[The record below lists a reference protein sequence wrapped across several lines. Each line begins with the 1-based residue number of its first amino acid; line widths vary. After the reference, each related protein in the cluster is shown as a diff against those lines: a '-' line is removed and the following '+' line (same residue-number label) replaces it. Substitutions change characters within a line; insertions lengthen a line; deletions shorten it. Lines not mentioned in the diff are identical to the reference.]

1 MVSTSTDDG
10 VVSPA
15 DPPDPQDEGA
25 QRVGDTPVHDART
38 RASTVKAR
46 VVKAA
51 TTLRGVSLSD
61 FSVDGL
67 LDARLPSLRSLLD
80 YTRAG
85 GWVPGEH
92 PPQAELP
99 GKVYYY
105 AVAIPGT
112 ALLYL
117 LALILQRQLRFLVLS
132 LVVIL
137 LVIFI

>member
-15 DPPDPQDEGA
+15 DPPDPQDEEA
-25 QRVGDTPVHDART
+25 QRVGDTPVHDARA
-38 RASTVKAR
+38 RASTVRAR

-51 TTLRGVSLSD
+51 TTLRGVSLPD

-67 LDARLPSLRSLLD
+67 LDARPPSLRSLLD
-80 YTRAG
+80 YARAG

-105 AVAIPGT
+105 AVAIPGI

-117 LALILQRQLRFLVLS
+117 LALILQRQLRFLVLF
-132 LVVIL
+132 LVVVL

>member
-1 MVSTSTDDG
+1 
-10 VVSPA
+10 
-15 DPPDPQDEGA
+15 
-25 QRVGDTPVHDART
+25 VHDART

-46 VVKAA
+46 VVKVA

-67 LDARLPSLRSLLD
+67 LDARPPSLRSLLD

-117 LALILQRQLRFLVLS
+117 LALILQRQLRFLVLF